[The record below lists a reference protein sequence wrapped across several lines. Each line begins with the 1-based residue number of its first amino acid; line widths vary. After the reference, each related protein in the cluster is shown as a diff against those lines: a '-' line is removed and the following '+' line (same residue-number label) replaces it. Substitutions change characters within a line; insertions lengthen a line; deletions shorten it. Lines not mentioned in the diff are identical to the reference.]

1 MKNKLKF
8 LKRTNRLPNIIVKQL
23 KPNLYFIGKQDET
36 INNNN
41 TFPFKE
47 ALFIIRLI
55 NDLQKNMIG
64 YELDQLLNMYG
75 CMPLKHNIIFYKN
88 IINNEYVYIVGTEK
102 APIIYFY
109 TVEDLREYIK
119 MNYLQ

>member
-8 LKRTNRLPNIIVKQL
+8 LKRTNRLSSIIVKQL
-23 KPNLYFIGKQDET
+23 KPNLYFIGKPNET
-36 INNNN
+36 TNNNN

-55 NDLQKNMIG
+55 NDLQNNMIG
-64 YELDQLLNMYG
+64 YELDQLLNIHG
-75 CMPLKHNIIFYKN
+75 CIPLKCNIIAYKN
-88 IINNEYVYIVGTEK
+88 IINNEYVYIVGTK
-102 APIIYFY
+102 KVPIIYFY
-109 TVEDLREYIK
+109 TVEELREYIK